1 MDTKK
6 ILFSTISLLP
16 LCCVAQDRPNIIIIF
31 SDDQGYQD
39 LGCYGSP
46 DINTP
51 NIDRIAKE
59 GLKLTSFYVSASVSS
74 ASRAGL
80 MTGRLNTHNGVT
92 GVLWPDSKG
101 LPLSETTIAEALK
114 DKGYATACFGKWHL
128 GDLEGYL
135 PTDRGFDEYFG
146 IPYSND
152 MFLGSTHEFSDT
164 VKWNDG
170 YTLEKA
176 LEDQNLVR
184 NSKKRGEIRKVL
196 GSRSPLFDGKNVVE
210 YPCDQSTTTRRYFDR
225 AIDFISNTDSP
236 FFLYIT
242 PSMPHVPLYASE
254 QFKGKSRRGLYGD
267 VIEEIDWNVGRLLDY
282 LDENGLSNNTL
293 IIYSSDNGPW
303 LEKKQDGGCVSP
315 LRGGKFTLYEGGVRT
330 PCVMCWKGKI
340 PANKVS
346 DEIVASID
354 LFPTIMHYVGGD
366 ISGLS
371 IDGIDVSDFIENPD
385 KKSQRDEYLYV
396 FNGKIEGLRKNDW
409 VYLPNTG
416 KHKKSANAQELF
428 NIKHDVSESNNVFKV
443 NGKVVIKMKSLLDK
457 ICKE

>member
-1 MDTKK
+1 
-6 ILFSTISLLP
+6 
-16 LCCVAQDRPNIIIIF
+16 
-31 SDDQGYQD
+31 
-39 LGCYGSP
+39 
-46 DINTP
+46 
-51 NIDRIAKE
+51 
-59 GLKLTSFYVSASVSS
+59 
-74 ASRAGL
+74 
-80 MTGRLNTHNGVT
+80 
-92 GVLWPDSKG
+92 
-101 LPLSETTIAEALK
+101 
-114 DKGYATACFGKWHL
+114 
-128 GDLEGYL
+128 
-135 PTDRGFDEYFG
+135 
-146 IPYSND
+146 
-152 MFLGSTHEFSDT
+152 
-164 VKWNDG
+164 
-170 YTLEKA
+170 
-176 LEDQNLVR
+176 
-184 NSKKRGEIRKVL
+184 
-196 GSRSPLFDGKNVVE
+196 
-210 YPCDQSTTTRRYFDR
+210 
-225 AIDFISNTDSP
+225 
-236 FFLYIT
+236 
-242 PSMPHVPLYASE
+242 MPHVPLYASE